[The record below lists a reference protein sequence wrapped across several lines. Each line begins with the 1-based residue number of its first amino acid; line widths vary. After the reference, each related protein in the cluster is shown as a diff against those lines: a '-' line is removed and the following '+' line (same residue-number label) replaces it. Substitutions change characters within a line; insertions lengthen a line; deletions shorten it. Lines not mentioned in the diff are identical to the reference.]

1 MKRLV
6 ADTGPL
12 LHLHEALALHLLPLV
27 GSVSVPVRVITELRK
42 HAPHAFSATL
52 PTWLTV
58 SPLSP
63 SAQQR
68 ATAWQQSGL
77 LHSGESEAL
86 ALAEESRP
94 DWFLTDDAAA
104 RLMAES
110 LRMEAHGSLG
120 VVLWCAA
127 QRLIPKT
134 EAKSYLANLENSSL
148 WLSPRVRAEA
158 RMALTKLFAA

>member
-6 ADTGPL
+6 ADTSPL
-12 LHLHEALALHLLPLV
+12 LHLHEARAFHLLSLI
-27 GSVSVPVRVITELRK
+27 GSVSLPVRVLTEFRK
-42 HAPHAFSATL
+42 HAPHAFSTTL
-52 PTWLTV
+52 PSWLTV

-63 SAQQR
+63 TAQQR

-77 LHSGESEAL
+77 LHSGEAEAL
-86 ALAEESRP
+86 ALAEESKP

-110 LRMEAHGSLG
+110 MSMEVRGSLG
-120 VVLWCAA
+120 VVVWCAT
-127 QRLIPKT
+127 QRMIRKA
-134 EAKSYLANLENSSL
+134 EAELSLTNLENSSL

-158 RMALTKLFAA
+158 KLALAKIFTS

>member
-1 MKRLV
+1 MKQIV

-12 LHLHEALALHLLPLV
+12 LHLHEAQALHLLSLIGLV
-27 GSVSVPVRVITELRK
+27 AVPVRVITELRK
-42 HAPHAFSATL
+42 HASHAL

-63 SAQQR
+63 AAQQR
-68 ATAWQQSGL
+68 ATAWPQSGL
-77 LHSGESEAL
+77 LHSGEAEAL

-110 LRMEAHGSLG
+110 MRMEAHGSLG

-127 QRLIPKT
+127 QHLIPKADA
-134 EAKSYLANLENSSL
+134 ESHLAHLENSSL

-158 RMALTKLFAA
+158 RMALAKLFAA

>member
-1 MKRLV
+1 MKQIV

-12 LHLHEALALHLLPLV
+12 LHLHEAQALHLLPLI

-52 PTWLTV
+52 PAWLNV
-58 SPLSP
+58 APLSP
-63 SAQQR
+63 AAQQR
-68 ATAWQQSGL
+68 ATAWQQSAL
-77 LHSGESEAL
+77 LHSGEAETL
-86 ALAEESRP
+86 ALAAESRP

-110 LRMEAHGSLG
+110 MSMEAHGSLG

-127 QRLIPKT
+127 QHLIPKAAAESSLT
-134 EAKSYLANLENSSL
+134 NLENSSL

>member
-12 LHLHEALALHLLPLV
+12 LHLHEAQSLHLLSLI
-27 GSVSVPVRVITELRK
+27 GSVSVPVRVLAEFRK
-42 HAPHAFSATL
+42 HAPHAFSTTL
-52 PTWLTV
+52 PAWLTV
-58 SPLSP
+58 SPLSAA
-63 SAQQR
+63 AQQR

-86 ALAEESRP
+86 ALSEEFKP

-110 LRMEAHGSLG
+110 MSMEAHGSLG

-127 QRLIPKT
+127 RHLISKADAELHLT
-134 EAKSYLANLENSSL
+134 NLENSSL

-158 RMALTKLFAA
+158 RTAVAKLFAS